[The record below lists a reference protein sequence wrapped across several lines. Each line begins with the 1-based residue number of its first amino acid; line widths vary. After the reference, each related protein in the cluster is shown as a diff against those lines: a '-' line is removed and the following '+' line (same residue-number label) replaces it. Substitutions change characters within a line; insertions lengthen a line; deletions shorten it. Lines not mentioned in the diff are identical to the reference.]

1 MSKHKP
7 ALIVEAYRL
16 SDKHLLDRADQY
28 KAERDEFENR
38 CIKLESDR
46 QKLVEALHRATN
58 MRPAL
63 LMTHGSVPEA
73 VLEYCNDVRVLLR
86 ELGE

>member
-1 MSKHKP
+1 MNKP

-16 SDKHLLDRADQY
+16 SDKDILDRADQY

-46 QKLVEALHRATN
+46 AKLVEALREAEVL
-58 MRPAL
+58 RPKL
-63 LMTHGSVPEA
+63 LKDFGYVPEY
-73 VLEYCNDVRVLLR
+73 VLEFCNQARAAVSRSTQA
-86 ELGE
+86 